1 LPSIRD
7 GARPRYLGHPRA
19 ERHAAPVRP
28 ADLHQARRVE
38 PSVRAAIA
46 TEFWL
51 RDPGRRGRS
60 LGRRGALAIAVG
72 VIVVASAAMMPLVLA
87 SQGAPAQDAAS
98 TTPPAIVP
106 QGTYLLPTPA
116 PSAGRSAMAMED
128 SVFSTYVVQA
138 GDNLTRIARSF
149 SLSVTTLYWANSSV
163 LPNPDLVKIGQ
174 KLLIPPVDGMVI
186 TVAADATLDG
196 IADQYGID
204 PQVII
209 DANQLPGST
218 LAAGQPLLLPGVPN
232 KPLPRP
238 VSASK
243 PVNWLNK
250 LTWPVPSSHK
260 LTLLFG
266 CTNYAAE
273 PPFGNCRHWHSGLD
287 VGGAKWGA
295 PVVAA
300 AAGTVIYA
308 GRRKAGTDGA
318 AGGIVVWISHG
329 GTLYTTYNH
338 LSAVTVKAGQ
348 HVEAGQQVGAI
359 GATGAADGAHL
370 HFEVWID
377 YPWTGG
383 TMADARDPLLYTI
396 WKP

>member
-1 LPSIRD
+1 M
-7 GARPRYLGHPRA
+7 
-19 ERHAAPVRP
+19 AA
-28 ADLHQARRVE
+28 D
-38 PSVRAAIA
+38 
-46 TEFWL
+46 FWL
-51 RDPGRRGRS
+51 RGPGRRGRS
-60 LGRRGALAIAVG
+60 LGRRGMLAIAVCA
-72 VIVVASAAMMPLVLA
+72 IVVASAAMMPLVLA
-87 SQGAPAQDAAS
+87 SQLTPAEDAAS
-98 TTPPAIVP
+98 ATPVAIVP
-106 QGTYLLPTPA
+106 VATYLLPTPA
-116 PSAGRSAMAMED
+116 PSADRSAVAMED

-149 SLSVTTLYWANSSV
+149 SLSVTTLYWANSSA

-174 KLLIPPVDGMVI
+174 KLLIPPVDGMLV
-186 TVAADATLDG
+186 TATADTTLDG

-218 LAAGQPLLLPGVPN
+218 LVPGQPLILPGVPN

-238 VSASK
+238 VAASK

-250 LTWPVPSSHK
+250 LTWPVPSSHR

-266 CTNYAAE
+266 CVSYVAE

-287 VGGAKWGA
+287 IGAKWGA

-338 LSAVTVKAGQ
+338 LSAITVKAGQ
-348 HVEAGQQVGAI
+348 HVDAGQQVGAI
-359 GATGAADGAHL
+359 GETGAADGAHL

-383 TMADARDPLLYTI
+383 TMADARDPLLYTA